1 MHRCSVVVVFISRT
15 QNSPHPPKN
24 YMEGV
29 QVRTQEWLPG
39 HQAHHRAE
47 SRLRNTGRAG
57 GGASFLLSQI
67 KIAQRASPRL
77 WGFVKGTMDTCAHL
91 HCLGIQPEPCFPVFS
106 NAKENTARAF
116 HRREALMRMVIRPA
130 SAAEDASHSEA
141 RRFVVQ

>member
-1 MHRCSVVVVFISRT
+1 MNVYELEVAKYHLVEEESSEMANDAQVQCRRRLPQQDS
-15 QNSPHPPKN
+15 NSPHPPKN

-77 WGFVKGTMDTCAHL
+77 WGFVKGTMDTCAYL

-106 NAKENTARAF
+106 NAKENSARAF
-116 HRREALMRMVIRPA
+116 HRREALM
-130 SAAEDASHSEA
+130 
-141 RRFVVQ
+141 